1 MKKLCECK
9 GCDNDCCS
17 RSKNRNVEGC
27 GGLYGLG
34 FLGAAFFFI
43 GHATSFWMGVVGF
56 FQALVWPAFLVYELF
71 KFLIK

>member
-1 MKKLCECK
+1 MKKSCECK
-9 GCDNDCCS
+9 SCDNECCS
-17 RSKNRNVEGC
+17 RGKNRNVEGC